1 MMTTGKVT
9 QSVIEKVSIMRAGL
23 EFGILSNLK
32 TILSSLSFFQL
43 VIRDVRQCT
52 ATESRPDHS

>member
-23 EFGILSNLK
+23 EFGILSNLR
-32 TILSSLSFFQL
+32 TILSSLSFFS
-43 VIRDVRQCT
+43 IGD
-52 ATESRPDHS
+52 P